1 MVEEAFMNDRIALI
15 SRKRALQG
23 TAAIGLLVGIGGV
36 ARAAG
41 EAVVGAWSLESFDEE
56 TRDGSWKPRFGPHP
70 VGYLIYTASGRVSA
84 TLSAAHRPKLI
95 APDAASSTVEE
106 RSEALRN
113 FLAYAGTYRVHG
125 DRVFHTLETCV
136 FTDLVGTTLQRA
148 FAIRGDELTI
158 RTLPPYIW
166 GNAST
171 LVWRRA

>member
-1 MVEEAFMNDRIALI
+1 MNDRFPLI
-15 SRKRALQG
+15 SRRRVLQA
-23 TAAIGLLVGIGGV
+23 TASIGVLAGIGGV
-36 ARAAG
+36 ASAAG
-41 EAVVGAWSLESFDEE
+41 EGVVGAWSLESFDEE
-56 TRDGSWKPRFGPHP
+56 TRDGSMKPRFGPHP

-113 FLAYAGTYRVHG
+113 FLAYAGTYRVRG
-125 DRVFHTLETCV
+125 DHVFHTLETCV
-136 FTDLVGTTLQRA
+136 FTNLVGTTLERA
-148 FAIRGDELTI
+148 FRIKGDELTI

-171 LVWRRA
+171 LLWRRA